1 MKKLT
6 FLAAV
11 LLLTVNAFAQ
21 RSSNSKELFI
31 ELREP
36 GMYTVYVNDEM
47 AGSAKG
53 RFRFYDVEATA
64 PTITI
69 MENNRQVVKTS
80 LNLESN
86 SRTVVSYDKQAG
98 FRVLKT
104 LPLFSNNQYV
114 LDNWDGSNIQMG
126 RPTDGRPTNG
136 RPSYD
141 GDRPAR
147 PAVNYAMSDASFNEL
162 LAVVKREDFDANKAK
177 MIKTS
182 LAGNRISTNQLAALV
197 KIMDFDGKKLEV
209 AKLGYD
215 SVIDRQNFFKIY
227 PLFDFSTNK
236 NQLMDY
242 VSKRAANL

>member
-11 LLLTVNAFAQ
+11 LLLTANAFAQ
-21 RSSNSKELFI
+21 RPSNAKELFI

-47 AGSAKG
+47 AGSARG

-64 PTITI
+64 PIITI
-69 MENNRQVVKTS
+69 MQNNRQVVKTS

-86 SRTVVSYDKQAG
+86 SRTVVSYDKKAG

-104 LPLFSNNQYV
+104 LPLFSNNQYS
-114 LDNWDGSNIQMG
+114 LDNWDGSSMQMG
-126 RPTDGRPTNG
+126 RPTNGNRPT
-136 RPSYD
+136 
-141 GDRPAR
+141 RPA
-147 PAVNYAMSDASFNEL
+147 ADYAMSDASFNDL
-162 LAVVKREDFDANKAK
+162 LAVVKRESFDADKAK
-177 MIKTS
+177 MIRTS
-182 LAGNRISTNQLAALV
+182 ISGNRITTNQLAALV
-197 KIMDFDGKKLEV
+197 KTMDFDGKKLEV

-215 SVIDRQNFFKIY
+215 SVVDKQNFFKIY

-242 VSKRAANL
+242 VSKRAANN